1 MHQTFYFSDGSSA
14 DGTTQISSGYA
25 KDKHQ
30 VYCYD
35 HTGKVKILKGADPKT
50 FVSCNNGKFAKDS
63 RYIYYYFHQIK
74 KADPKTWKLLDLEEG
89 YSCDAKHA
97 FRFKT
102 CLKNTDIATLSIYE
116 FTDKEGYTTKFLKD
130 KNGLF
135 DLDGTRITE
144 DKLKKDYA

>member
-1 MHQTFYFSDGSSA
+1 MVM
-14 DGTTQISSGYA
+14 TQISSGYA
-25 KDKHQ
+25 KDKYQ

-74 KADPKTWKLLDLEEG
+74 KQIPKHGNYWIWKKVILVMQSMRSDL
-89 YSCDAKHA
+89 K
-97 FRFKT
+97 
-102 CLKNTDIATLSIYE
+102 LVWKNTDIATLSIYE

-144 DKLKKDYA
+144 DKLKKRLCLKNLEN